1 MHITDPGNPV
11 AVSLPQ
17 PEKTLATN
25 FFLAT
30 WAISLIRG
38 ENILG
43 LQLRANTINL
53 YLKAAATLIT
63 ARGNPNPLDT
73 DANKWTK
80 FVIDK
85 LTRYESVKNRRE
97 AFTDDMISEFH
108 RRATTAMTD
117 DISECLYDWIALGR
131 YTGFRRSEW
140 AQSRKHSYENVNAD
154 IHEARALIYNDL
166 LFFDHNGHIVDK
178 ASGEPSRLFRV
189 DIKWRWQKNG
199 DNGQVISFWRDDTN
213 PTWCPVRATWRICRR
228 AQRFGLPAHEPIGK
242 YRDYR
247 TNTVVFLNT
256 QEIET
261 YFRKVA
267 AATTGIKDVNLLRRM
282 FGLHS
287 LRVTACNELDR
298 LGVNDTFIQRRLRW
312 KSMTFAMYLRN
323 TIYAARRHNLSNIHM
338 SPHDGVL
345 TAARLTHPT
354 SHEDLPPQPPFL

>member
-1 MHITDPGNPV
+1 MHVEDPGNPV
-11 AVSLPQ
+11 TLSLPL
-17 PEKTLATN
+17 PERTLATN

-30 WAISLIRG
+30 WAISLIQG

-53 YLKAAATLIT
+53 YLNAAANLIT
-63 ARGNPNPLDT
+63 ARGNPNPLDP
-73 DANKWTK
+73 DAHKWTR

-97 AFTDDMISEFH
+97 AFTDGMISEFH

-117 DISECLYDWIALGR
+117 DISECIYDWIALGR

-140 AQSRKHSYENVNAD
+140 AQSRKHSYEYVNAD
-154 IHEARALIYNDL
+154 IHEARALINRDL
-166 LFFDHNGHIVDK
+166 HFFDHNGHIVDQ
-178 ASGEPSRLFRV
+178 ASGDPSRLFRV

-199 DNGQVISFWRDDTN
+199 ENGQVISFWRDDKN
-213 PTWCPVRATWRICRR
+213 PTWCPVRAAWRICHR
-228 AQRFGLPAHEPIGK
+228 AHRFGLPPHEPIGK

-247 TNTVVFLNT
+247 TNQVVFLNT
-256 QEIET
+256 HEIEAH
-261 YFRKVA
+261 FRSVA
-267 AATTGIKDVNLLRRM
+267 ATTTGIKDANLLRRM

-298 LGVNDTFIQRRLRW
+298 LGVTDTFIQRRLRW

-323 TIYAARRHNLSNIHM
+323 TIYAARRHNLSNIHA
-338 SPHDGVL
+338 SPHDRVL
-345 TAARLTHPT
+345 TAACLTHPPT
-354 SHEDLPPQPPFL
+354 HVDLPPQPTFL